1 MPWLQQ
7 PPQEQGERAMDI
19 MLTLAALAF
28 LVATIWFIIGKAWPH
43 AFVSAG
49 LTLMALDMS
58 NLFTS

>member
-1 MPWLQQ
+1 
-7 PPQEQGERAMDI
+7 MDI